1 MIILNEPDKFVVGQL
16 GQQLIEKDLE
26 YFKSPYVVQYKN
38 TFFNTLTGEAVLVD
52 DIGKDISYL
61 ICSWFYVPK
70 FVDTSSLAHLIRQKR
85 LYSSTGPGSY
95 TKSLYVIFTTTAC
108 NAACTY
114 CFEKGYE
121 TITMSE
127 ETADDVAQ
135 YIEKTRDKNQTIR
148 LKWFGGEPLVNKAV
162 IDRICGKL
170 KEDGVKYES
179 SITTNGSLLS
189 KCSDK
194 ELIDLWHIKD
204 IQLTF
209 DALGERYE
217 TFKSLPKG
225 SYEALIEQVDRLT
238 SLGVY
243 IYLRVHYH
251 PENGLDEC
259 FRIVD
264 KFKHLSNVWIYT
276 RIVYDTQTEEYYD
289 NVLKLEDYIEKS
301 TGKEL
306 HRFPKL
312 NEIKHCMADNNKM
325 IGITPDGGLTP
336 CEHYAYGEHIFGTIY
351 SEEEDTAIVRNW
363 ESREK
368 ISNKNCKECP
378 LYPICKKLT
387 MCPAEGKCENGYKYY
402 QIETIKRALRR
413 RAENLNV
420 SSGIRS

>member
-26 YFKSPYVVQYKN
+26 YFKSPYVIQYEN
-38 TFFNTLTGEAVLVD
+38 TFFNTLTGEAVLVE

-61 ICSWFYVPK
+61 IRSWFYVPK

-85 LYSSTGPGSY
+85 LYSLTGPGSY

-121 TITMSE
+121 AITMSD
-127 ETADDVAQ
+127 ETADDVAR

-170 KEDGVKYES
+170 KADGVKYES

-209 DALGERYE
+209 DALDR
-217 TFKSLPKG
+217 KS
-225 SYEALIEQVDRLT
+225 V
-238 SLGVY
+238 V
-243 IYLRVHYH
+243 
-251 PENGLDEC
+251 
-259 FRIVD
+259 
-264 KFKHLSNVWIYT
+264 
-276 RIVYDTQTEEYYD
+276 
-289 NVLKLEDYIEKS
+289 
-301 TGKEL
+301 
-306 HRFPKL
+306 
-312 NEIKHCMADNNKM
+312 
-325 IGITPDGGLTP
+325 
-336 CEHYAYGEHIFGTIY
+336 
-351 SEEEDTAIVRNW
+351 
-363 ESREK
+363 
-368 ISNKNCKECP
+368 
-378 LYPICKKLT
+378 
-387 MCPAEGKCENGYKYY
+387 
-402 QIETIKRALRR
+402 
-413 RAENLNV
+413 
-420 SSGIRS
+420 

>member
-26 YFKSPYVVQYKN
+26 YFKSPYVIQYEN
-38 TFFNTLTGEAVLVD
+38 TFFNTLTGEAVLVE
-52 DIGKDISYL
+52 DIEKDISYL
-61 ICSWFYVPK
+61 IRSWFYVPK

-121 TITMSE
+121 TITMSD
-127 ETADDVAQ
+127 ETADDVAR
-135 YIEKTRDKNQTIR
+135 YVEKTRDKNQTTY
-148 LKWFGGEPLVNKAV
+148 LKWFGGEPLVNKDV
-162 IDRICGKL
+162 IDRICRKL
-170 KEDGVKYES
+170 TADGIKYES

-189 KCSDK
+189 KCSNE
-194 ELIDLWHIKD
+194 ELIDLWHVKD

-217 TFKSLPKG
+217 AFKSLPKG
-225 SYEALIEQVDRLT
+225 SYDALVKQAERLT
-238 SLGVY
+238 SLGIY
-243 IYLRVHYH
+243 IYLRIHYH
-251 PENGLDEC
+251 PENGLDDC
-259 FRIVD
+259 YKIVD
-264 KFKHLSNVWIYT
+264 AFKGFKNLSMYT
-276 RIVYDTQTEEYYD
+276 RMVYDTQTEEYYK
-289 NVLKLEDYIEKS
+289 NVLDLEDYIEET
-301 TGKEL
+301 TGKEVHKL
-306 HRFPKL
+306 PKVNSL
-312 NEIKHCMADNNKM
+312 NHCMADNNKM
-325 IGITPDGGLTP
+325 VGITPDGGLTP

-351 SEEEDTAIVRNW
+351 SEEEDAAIVRNW

-368 ISNKNCKECP
+368 INNKNCKECP

-387 MCPAEGKCENGYKYY
+387 MCPAEGKCENGYKHY
-402 QIETIKRALRR
+402 QIESIKRALRR